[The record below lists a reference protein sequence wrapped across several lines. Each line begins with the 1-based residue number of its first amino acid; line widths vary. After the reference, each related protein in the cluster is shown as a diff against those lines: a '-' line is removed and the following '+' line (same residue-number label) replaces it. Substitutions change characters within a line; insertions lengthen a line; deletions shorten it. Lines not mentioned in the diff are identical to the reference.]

1 MIDHISICW
10 VVAMKSEAF
19 AICKCFNLKN
29 VTHEGPFPIFT
40 DLARR
45 HWLAISGVGRVQAAA
60 ATMYLHDISG
70 AQPWAVWVNLGIAG
84 HGRADYGTLFLV
96 DKIVEKSTGRKLYP
110 RPLISSNVSRSVL
123 ETVDQPDTN
132 YKSGTLFDMEGAAF
146 FDIACRLSCQ
156 QLVLLLKIVSDGPNA
171 KLEGLTDKKIIQLI
185 EQNISS
191 IKKIIKEME
200 GKSKIEYNR
209 LVEPQDY
216 KIIIKKWHFSKT
228 RRTQLQVFLRK
239 WDTVFPKKDVVS
251 YVEDCSNSNMVL
263 KKISLKLNTYK
274 IEWDKR

>member
-1 MIDHISICW
+1 
-10 VVAMKSEAF
+10 
-19 AICKCFNLKN
+19 
-29 VTHEGPFPIFT
+29 
-40 DLARR
+40 
-45 HWLAISGVGRVQAAA
+45 
-60 ATMYLHDISG
+60 LHDISG

-96 DKIVEKSTGRKLYP
+96 DKIVEKSTGRNLYP